1 MYIKIFDKTSNL
13 ENSDT
18 TSHDKFKIHESVS
31 VLIIR
36 FLMHQLPFSQIEQ
49 LRKASKFE
57 DEIRME
63 QEERKREE
71 EEKAERRAQFRQK
84 AALFGN

>member
-1 MYIKIFDKTSNL
+1 MERITAMTNSGLGKLDWLINVIRVVLMMYHRDF
-13 ENSDT
+13 
-18 TSHDKFKIHESVS
+18 
-31 VLIIR
+31 
-36 FLMHQLPFSQIEQ
+36 QIEQ
-49 LRKASKFE
+49 LRKSSKFE

-71 EEKAERRAQFRQK
+71 EEKAARRAQFRQK